1 MNLPMVP
8 IAMSKGHIDADAYGG
23 AVQYSTKRINSV
35 RLNLANFKV
44 PKRSLFLQKLATW
57 CFHLRKEPI
66 AAIPSN
72 PRPNALFW

>member
-44 PKRSLFLQKLATW
+44 PKQSLFSQKLATW
-57 CFHLRKEPI
+57 CSRLRKEPI
-66 AAIPSN
+66 AAIRSI
-72 PRPNALFW
+72 PRPSALFW